1 MYDDGGVVLDPDCSD
16 FGPPHALPDEL
27 ELTPPGAELGQ
38 MLAAA
43 ADRSVL
49 SGPDLLLLTQAR
61 ARQIAH
67 LQAELMADLVAIA
80 ARCQPRISEPPP
92 GSGRRAEP
100 VDHAVDEI
108 AANLTWT
115 NTAASKQLDF
125 AERLVEELPE
135 VHTAMLAGH
144 LDWPKARVLA
154 DGVTGLDPETARTI
168 TALLL
173 PGAAKRTTGQLRA
186 RLAKLIILADPDA
199 AQRRYRQG
207 LKGRRVEHGHEDDGT
222 ARLTGRWLPA
232 ARAAAANSRIQ
243 AIADWLKDGGDH
255 RTIDQ
260 IRADILL
267 DLLQGLPV
275 PGPDGQDPHH
285 LPGDPDQPGIE
296 DHPDH
301 EINGDR
307 TDDHEDDQ
315 ADDAERAD
323 AGDHQPGHGTGPPG
337 SHKSR
342 RRVGPRGACP
352 TCGQTKLTRGLEL
365 TAPVTTLLGLADHPG
380 QLGSWGPVIAEA
392 TRALI
397 ADLINAPWRI
407 SLTDDRGQVI
417 WHGPVRTRPDPG
429 ERRRFPTP
437 TQAAH
442 VRARDRRCR
451 FPGCRRP
458 ASRAELDHSIPH
470 AHEGPTHEC
479 NLCCLCVRHHVL
491 KTAGLWVPWQQD
503 DGTIHWRSHLG
514 GTYRTKP
521 EPVEEPR

>member
-67 LQAELMADLVAIA
+67 LQAQLMADLVAIA
-80 ARCQPRISEPPP
+80 ARCQPRISQPPP

-100 VDHAVDEI
+100 IDHAVDEI

-125 AERLVEELPE
+125 AERLVDELPE

-243 AIADWLKDGGDH
+243 AIADWLKDSGDR

-267 DLLQGLPV
+267 DLLQGHPI
-275 PGPDGQDPHH
+275 PGPDGQVLHH
-285 LPGDPDQPGIE
+285 LPGDPDEPGTE

-301 EINGDR
+301 EINGDS
-307 TDDHEDDQ
+307 TDDEATDEDNEQ
-315 ADDAERAD
+315 ADT
-323 AGDHQPGHGTGPPG
+323 GDHQPGQDEPSTHQPSDHQPSDDERGPGDTTRRHRRIARAARTGQAIQPHRPGRASAGDGSDPAAPAPPADRPN
-337 SHKSR
+337 SPAAWNS
-342 RRVGPRGACP
+342 PPPSPPCSAWPTTPANSAPGAP
-352 TCGQTKLTRGLEL
+352 SSPKPP
-365 TAPVTTLLGLADHPG
+365 AP
-380 QLGSWGPVIAEA
+380 
-392 TRALI
+392 
-397 ADLINAPWRI
+397 
-407 SLTDDRGQVI
+407 
-417 WHGPVRTRPDPG
+417 
-429 ERRRFPTP
+429 
-437 TQAAH
+437 
-442 VRARDRRCR
+442 
-451 FPGCRRP
+451 
-458 ASRAELDHSIPH
+458 
-470 AHEGPTHEC
+470 
-479 NLCCLCVRHHVL
+479 
-491 KTAGLWVPWQQD
+491 
-503 DGTIHWRSHLG
+503 
-514 GTYRTKP
+514 
-521 EPVEEPR
+521 